1 MTRIATTYY
10 GADPTTQFQW
20 ATAGSDQFSRIYDLY
35 YLAQAV
41 EYHDHSNTRGL
52 AVARVADGSL
62 TAASYGALSVGTA
75 ALANL
80 GVTNAK
86 LGDLSVSTGKLQDGS
101 VTAVKIAAGAV
112 GITQLADASVT
123 IAKLFDRSVTT
134 TKIGLLAV
142 TSAELADTSVGTAKI
157 VDGAINR
164 AKIANLAIGVNQ
176 LDTNAVGAGHII
188 DGSVGTAEI
197 TDGAVTTNKI
207 GDGQVTAAKL
217 ASGVGTVPS
226 GLIAAVPTAAQ
237 IPSGWTRYTNGDG
250 RFLIGAGTT
259 FSQTFNENNNW
270 GASNWTPVTGLTTDV
285 PTSNFLAAAASSNN
299 ATNATNVGTST
310 HLHTINGQSAV
321 WIPPSRVVVWCQKS

>member
-157 VDGAINR
+157 VDGSINR

-250 RFLIGAGTT
+250 RLLIGAGTT
-259 FSQTFNENNNW
+259 FSQTFVENNNI
-270 GASNWTPVTGLTTDV
+270 GASNWTPVTGLVTDV
-285 PTSNFLAAAASSNN
+285 PTSTFVAAAASANN
-299 ATNATNVGTST
+299 ATGASGVGTST
-310 HLHTINGQSAV
+310 HLHTINGQSAIWV
-321 WIPPSRVVVWCQKS
+321 PPSRSVVWVQKS